1 MYEEVPYMKEGIF
14 RKESLEKI
22 NSPGQL
28 NRYIR
33 VADSGTWLI
42 LAAIVVLLLGT
53 IIWGIF
59 GAVET
64 TMDVQVAQ
72 AGDIYV
78 CCMADADAGDVQ
90 PGMLVRAGDQEGE
103 IIALLSAEEVQ
114 LLGLDAALL
123 SGGTAYARAEF
134 ASLDAGVHEGEV
146 VLERIAPI
154 SFVIQ

>member
-1 MYEEVPYMKEGIF
+1 MKESIF

-33 VADSGTWLI
+33 VADPGTWLI
-42 LAAIVVLLLGT
+42 LAAIVVLLLGAV
-53 IIWGIF
+53 IWGIF

-64 TMDVQVAQ
+64 TLSVQVAQ
-72 AGDIYV
+72 LGDAYV
-78 CCMADADAGDVQ
+78 CCMDDEKAEAVQ
-90 PGMLVRAGDQEGE
+90 PGMTVRAGDQEGE
-103 IIALLSAEEVQ
+103 IINMISAEEAQ
-114 LLGLDAALL
+114 LLGLDTALMY
-123 SGGTAYARAEF
+123 GGAAYARVDF
-134 ASLDAGVHEGEV
+134 AALDAGVHDGEV

>member
-1 MYEEVPYMKEGIF
+1 MKEGIF

-33 VADSGTWLI
+33 VADPGTWLI
-42 LAAIVVLLLGT
+42 LAAIVVLLLGA
-53 IIWGIF
+53 IVWGIF

-64 TMDVQVAQ
+64 TVSASVVS
-72 AGDIYV
+72 AGDACV
-78 CCMADADAGDVQ
+78 CCMDEADAEKVQ
-90 PGMLVRAGDQEGE
+90 PGMTVRAGDQEGS
-103 IIALLSAEEVQ
+103 IIAAISAQEAMNMPEGTSVPA
-114 LLGLDAALL
+114 DALAIF
-123 SGGTAYARAEF
+123 SVEF
-134 ASLDAGVHEGEV
+134 ASLPEGIYEGEV